1 MKVCLISLGCDKNL
15 VDSEY
20 MMGLLRDAGH
30 TFTDVEEEAEAIV
43 VNTCCFIG
51 DAKEESIQTIL
62 ETARYKTT
70 GALQKL
76 IVTGCLA
83 ERYTE
88 EIRSQ
93 LPEVD
98 AILGTASYEALP
110 AALQSPSGFV
120 SKRELSYLPLPK
132 TERVSSAGAYVS
144 YLKIAEGCNKRCTYC
159 VIPGVRGSYRSVPM
173 ERLLKEAETLAK
185 QGTKELILVAQETTL
200 YGLDLYGKKAL
211 PELLRKLCRIEDL
224 SWIRLMYCYPEEIT
238 EELIEVLREEPKL
251 CRYLDLPIQHASD
264 AILRA
269 MGRKTTRAEITARIA
284 RLREAVPGIAI
295 RTSLIVGFPGET
307 EEDMETLLA
316 FLEEQKLERVGVFLY
331 SKEEGTPAA
340 KMKPQVPKR
349 VKEQR
354 RRRAMLLQQQISA
367 EKGRALV
374 GGVEQVLVE
383 GYLPDEEVYIGRT
396 YRDAPGVDGNVFFPS
411 DASFLSGDI
420 VPVYITEA
428 NEYDLIGEVAAH
440 EFAE

>member
-173 ERLLKEAETLAK
+173 ERLLEEAETLAK

-284 RLREAVPGIAI
+284 RLREAVSGIAI

-307 EEDMETLLA
+307 EEDMEMLLA

>member
-173 ERLLKEAETLAK
+173 ERLLEEAETLAK

>member
-30 TFTDVEEEAEAIV
+30 TFTDVEAEAEAMVI
-43 VNTCCFIG
+43 NTCCFIG

-62 ETARYKTT
+62 EMAQYKET
-70 GALQKL
+70 GALRKL

-88 EIRSQ
+88 EIFSQ

-98 AILGTASYEALP
+98 AVLGTASYEDLP
-110 AALQSPSGFV
+110 AALNAPSGYV

-132 TERVSSAGAYVS
+132 SGRVPSAGSYVS
-144 YLKIAEGCNKRCTYC
+144 YLKIAEGCNKHCTYC

-173 ERLLKEAETLAK
+173 ERLVKEAEELVK
-185 QGTKELILVAQETTL
+185 QGTRELILVAQETTL
-200 YGLDLYGKKAL
+200 YGVDIYGRKAL
-211 PELLRKLCRIEDL
+211 PELLRRLCRLEGL
-224 SWIRLMYCYPEEIT
+224 SWLRLMYCYPEEIT
-238 EELIEVLREEPKL
+238 EELITVMQEEPKI

-264 AILRA
+264 SVLRA
-269 MGRKTTRAEITARIA
+269 MGRKTTRAEIAAQIR

-307 EEDMETLLA
+307 EEDVEELLS
-316 FLEEQKLERVGVFLY
+316 FLEEWRLERVGVFLY

-340 KMKPQVPKR
+340 KMRPQVPKR
-349 VKEQR
+349 MKEQR
-354 RRRAMLLQQQISA
+354 RRKVMLLQQKISA

-428 NEYDLIGEVAAH
+428 KEYDLIGEVAAH

>member
-132 TERVSSAGAYVS
+132 TGRVSSAGAYVS

-173 ERLLKEAETLAK
+173 ERLLEEAETLAK

-307 EEDMETLLA
+307 EEDVETLLA

>member
-132 TERVSSAGAYVS
+132 TERVSPAGAYVS

-173 ERLLKEAETLAK
+173 ERLLEEAETLAK